1 MGLCFVSSYWYMAT
15 SSNLKDAQ
23 RLCSEFWNHYRVSYK
38 AFHPFTQSTEMIWCF
53 FLSFF
58 WFSFWWSSNDVIAMM
73 SVFRIL
79 HCSRLPTR
87 LHWRGISVLNIQ
99 NWQILMSMIWTVNQC
114 SARKLFSRDPALLT
128 QVEFDWHFITGC
140 TSFKLE
146 TVLGRFSI
154 R

>member
-1 MGLCFVSSYWYMAT
+1 MRRGSVQSFEITIVYHIRLFTHLRNRPKWYGVF
-15 SSNLKDAQ
+15 S
-23 RLCSEFWNHYRVSYK
+23 
-38 AFHPFTQSTEMIWCF
+38 
-53 FLSFF
+53 LSFF

-79 HCSRLPTR
+79 HCSRLLTR

-99 NWQILMSMIWTVNQC
+99 NWQILMSMIWMVNQC